1 MARATSNGTTT
12 TDETTIADLSK
23 QIDVL
28 RTDLS
33 DLVGT
38 LSALGI
44 SKSSELTDAAR
55 EKGEETAEYLALRA
69 REAQAQ
75 AQQFITTQPATALG
89 LAAGAGFLVG
99 LLTSRR

>member
-1 MARATSNGTTT
+1 MARATTETSKA
-12 TDETTIADLSK
+12 ETTIEDLST
-23 QIDVL
+23 QIEVL
-28 RTDLS
+28 RSDLS
-33 DLVGT
+33 ELVGT

-44 SKSSELTDAAR
+44 AKSSELSDAAR

-75 AQQFITTQPATALG
+75 AHQFISTQPATALG